1 MTRAGRSAAPPR
13 PASGRGDRGQCGERG
28 QASVELLGGLP
39 AVLILGLVIFQVLA
53 VGYAAVLAGN
63 AAEAGALAIAG
74 GADARRA
81 AREAVPGWSAAR
93 MKVGVDGGSVQVEMR
108 PASPFEA
115 LSRRFTIRAHA
126 AVAR

>member
-1 MTRAGRSAAPPR
+1 MTRAGGAAAPPR
-13 PASGRGDRGQCGERG
+13 PASARGERGERGERG

-39 AVLILGLVIFQVLA
+39 AVLILGLVIFQLLA

-81 AREAVPGWSAAR
+81 AREAVPGWSAAS
-93 MKVGVDGGSVQVEMR
+93 MKVDVEGDSVEVEMR

-115 LSRRFTIRAHA
+115 LSRRFTIRARA

>member
-1 MTRAGRSAAPPR
+1 MR
-13 PASGRGDRGQCGERG
+13 ERG

-39 AVLILGLVIFQVLA
+39 ALLILGLVIFQLLA

-74 GADARRA
+74 GADAREA
-81 AREAVPGWSAAR
+81 ARGAVPGWSRAR
-93 MKVGVDGGSVQVEMR
+93 MRVTADDDSVDIEMR
-108 PASPFEA
+108 PPSPIEA
-115 LSRRFTIRAHA
+115 LSRRFTVRAVA